1 MEQLRKVLLK
11 TIQDNERTRRY
22 QEVIDRTIDGFK
34 ENWDLERGMIGTV
47 GLELPHESDQN
58 YWNLSEDERAD
69 ITSDEAHRAYRRAS
83 GRGGTAPLCAAA
95 FAWHSPLSRH
105 HRDPELVRFFEN
117 GLKFFTRTIREDGVF
132 AMYGLNGL
140 VWAHGWDLEGLIY
153 GLVFLWDAMSSE
165 LRDEAVARLRK
176 SGERFFAMGSSGTH
190 GNQGCVQALGLFLYG
205 QLLDMPEAIEAS
217 NQRWREL
224 APMTLD
230 DTGQVIEQYGPCMHY
245 SYTCFI
251 YAWINAFIRSGDGQ
265 EDRIEKC
272 LHWFRYRHTS
282 SLYPMPG
289 PSSRGYYENIK
300 PKAVDIIPALEEL
313 SVREPFFQEFIDSIW
328 DKIGDTGAGGIGHG
342 GSTLMWAILACPGIQ
357 NPKPNRRKEWEKPFE
372 EYYEYIDLFGKSPL
386 AYLLVKREYQTTFNI
401 RDFLPFSG
409 IQTWSW
415 GDEAPIIHPTKL
427 VPSTTQAWGLDTA
440 RQGVSNN
447 WGLFGAGAFVV
458 DAKFQLGLEDGKP
471 TLMVSRYDHLWRILV
486 FTDASTLIL
495 EFGRLG
501 PRKTFW
507 TLNRLE
513 PAEARIGSGQVT
525 FEGRKAAL
533 YSTIRT
539 PSLKSMGPGEW
550 TEGVQVL
557 EYDCGQEFCAFA
569 FSGGPFE
576 FITPQPTEDCV
587 YEFKDDSGRYRL
599 SLASGFFAEDNP
611 GNCTLN
617 RQVLTDETALERV
630 S

>member
-1 MEQLRKVLLK
+1 MEQLRKILLK
-11 TIQDNERTRRY
+11 PILDNERTRRY
-22 QEVIDRTIDGFK
+22 QEVIDKTIDEFK
-34 ENWDLERGMIGTV
+34 KNWDLERGMIGTV
-47 GLELPHESDQN
+47 GLELPHEADPN
-58 YWNLSEDERAD
+58 YWDLSEEDRAG
-69 ITSDEAHRAYRRAS
+69 ITSEEAHRAYRRAA

-95 FAWHSPLSRH
+95 FAWHSHLSRH
-105 HRDPELVRFFEN
+105 HHDPDIVRFFEN
-117 GLKFFTRTIREDGVF
+117 GLKFFTGTIGEDGVL
-132 AMYGLNGL
+132 AMHGLNGL

-153 GLVFLWDAMSSE
+153 GLVFLWDEMNTE
-165 LRDEAVARLRK
+165 VRDAAIARLRK

-205 QLLDMPEAIEAS
+205 ELLDMPEAIEAS
-217 NQRWREL
+217 NQRWKEL

-230 DTGQVIEQYGPCMHY
+230 NTGQVIEQYGPCMHY

-251 YAWINAFIRSGDGQ
+251 YAWINAFLRNGDGQ

-272 LHWFRYRHTS
+272 LDWFRYRHTE

-289 PSSRGYYENIK
+289 PSSRGYYESIK
-300 PKAVDIIPALEEL
+300 PKIVDIIPALEEL
-313 SVREPFFQEFIDSIW
+313 SVRKPYFQKFIDSIW
-328 DKIGDTGAGGIGHG
+328 GKIGDAGAGGIGHG
-342 GSTLMWAILACPGIQ
+342 GSTMMWAILACPGIQ
-357 NPKPNRRKEWEKPFE
+357 EAKPSHRTEWEKPFE

-415 GDEAPIIHPTKL
+415 GDEPPIIHPTKL
-427 VPSTTQAWGLDTA
+427 APSTTQAWGLDTA

-458 DAKFQLGLEDGKP
+458 DAKFKLGLEQGKP
-471 TLMVSRYDHLWRILV
+471 SLMVSRYDHLWRILV

-495 EFGRLG
+495 EFGKQG
-501 PRKTFW
+501 PRKTLW

-513 PAEARIGSGQVT
+513 PAEPNIGDGQVT
-525 FEGRKAAL
+525 FKGRKAVL
-533 YSTIRT
+533 YSTIQT
-539 PSLKSMGPGEW
+539 PTLNALGPGEW

-576 FITPQPTEDCV
+576 FITPRPTEECV
-587 YEFKDDSGRYRL
+587 YEFKDVSGRYRL
-599 SLASGFFAEDNP
+599 ALASGFFAEDNP

-617 RQVLTDETALERV
+617 RQVLTDETTLERV